1 MTLIGSNYTLVSI
14 RKSTDYPDWAP
25 DTCSGSR
32 GHPQWTSNHTYIKR
46 CKWWRAIDTFTSLVW
61 TKDRSFTLSWN
72 WRWSIRPTY
81 GDDSALRQR
90 ATKQALLLQ
99 QFWYRW
105 KHEYLTSIRE
115 FHKNTGTNKR
125 TIKNWDVV
133 LVHGESPRSTWK
145 LAVVGDLIKG
155 GDGLVRAANIHTS
168 TEWSNRPITKLYPL
182 EVCTNEATPPTEDNT
197 SEQTIMV
204 PTPSQNRPRRTK
216 VLEAMRRIADW
227 ARNIRA
233 PRRM

>member
-1 MTLIGSNYTLVSI
+1 M
-14 RKSTDYPDWAP
+14 
-25 DTCSGSR
+25 
-32 GHPQWTSNHTYIKR
+32 
-46 CKWWRAIDTFTSLVW
+46 
-61 TKDRSFTLSWN
+61 
-72 WRWSIRPTY
+72 
-81 GDDSALRQR
+81 
-90 ATKQALLLQ
+90 
-99 QFWYRW
+99 
-105 KHEYLTSIRE
+105 
-115 FHKNTGTNKR
+115 
-125 TIKNWDVV
+125 
-133 LVHGESPRSTWK
+133 VHDESPRSTWK
-145 LAVVGDLIKG
+145 LVVVEDLIEG

-168 TEWSNRPITKLYPL
+168 TGRSNRPITKLYPL